1 MEVILKQD
9 IPGLGYKNDI
19 LTVKNGYG
27 RNYLIPRSLAKVA
40 DKSSIKEVEEILRQT
55 AQKVAKIKGEAEKIA
70 EKVNSLDL
78 KIHAKVGKTEKI
90 FGSITTAQIV
100 EELKRKDIEV
110 DKRLVSIET
119 GIKKLGKYK
128 AQVELHKEVKVELN
142 FEVVP
147 E

>member
-78 KIHAKVGKTEKI
+78 KIHGKVGKTEKI

-100 EELKRKDIEV
+100 EELKRKDVVV

-128 AQVELHKEVKVELN
+128 AQVELHKEVK
-142 FEVVP
+142 
-147 E
+147 

>member
-1 MEVILKQD
+1 MEIILKQD

-19 LTVKNGYG
+19 LKVKNGYG
-27 RNYLIPRSLAKVA
+27 RNYLIPRDLAKVA
-40 DKSSIKEVEEILRQT
+40 DKSSIKEVEEIYRQT
-55 AQKVAKIKGEAEKIA
+55 TQKVAKIKGEAEKKA

-100 EELKRKDIEV
+100 EELKKNSIEV
-110 DKRLVSIET
+110 DKRLVSIES
-119 GIKKLGKYK
+119 GIKTLGKYK
-128 AQVELHKEVKVELN
+128 AKIEFHKEVKAELN

>member
-100 EELKRKDIEV
+100 EELKRKDVVV

-119 GIKKLGKYK
+119 GIKKLGKYTFYFTHVSEPLQGPVLK
-128 AQVELHKEVKVELN
+128 L
-142 FEVVP
+142 
-147 E
+147 